1 MGRVSWVS
9 GSSADS
15 VTLAIVQRP
24 RQHTPGED
32 SALPSHPSTV
42 FVVDPDPS
50 VRQSLER
57 AIRRVGWSPEIAS
70 CARTIL
76 ARPAL
81 PAPSCLLLDVGDFLS
96 DLTNFDLLR
105 YMTTERKEMPVL
117 AMSGEPNIPL
127 TVRAIQ
133 AGAIEFLVKPL
144 TDDVLRAAVGRALGQ
159 SQAVMQQEAELLELR
174 SRLDSLSGRE
184 REVMVRVVSGFLN
197 KRVGADLGI
206 SEITVK
212 VHRGRVMRKMGADSL
227 AELVR
232 MAVRL
237 RLPRVAI
244 ARGTDTIAMFAR
256 VRSRETSHSSNGPF
270 IRKSTVDGVL

>member
-1 MGRVSWVS
+1 MGRVSSVP
-9 GSSADS
+9 GSSVDS
-15 VTLAIVQRP
+15 VTMAIVQKR
-24 RQHTPGED
+24 RWHTRGED
-32 SALPSHPSTV
+32 RAMPSRRPTV

-50 VRQSLER
+50 VRQSLES
-57 AIRRVGWSPEIAS
+57 AICRVGWSPEIAS
-70 CARTIL
+70 CPRTFL
-76 ARPAL
+76 ARPAF
-81 PAPSCLLLDVGDFLS
+81 PAPSCLLLDVGDFRS

-105 YMTTERKEMPVL
+105 YMTTERKEIPVL
-117 AMSGEPNIPL
+117 AMSGEPSIPL

-159 SQAVMQQEAELLELR
+159 SEAVMQQEAELLELR
-174 SRLDSLSGRE
+174 NRLESLSGRE

-197 KRVGADLGI
+197 RQVGTDLGI

-212 VHRGRVMRKMGADSL
+212 VHRGRVMHKMGADSL

-244 ARGTDTIAMFAR
+244 ARGTTPSVPDALSVNNRASCFGIAG
-256 VRSRETSHSSNGPF
+256 SS
-270 IRKSTVDGVL
+270 